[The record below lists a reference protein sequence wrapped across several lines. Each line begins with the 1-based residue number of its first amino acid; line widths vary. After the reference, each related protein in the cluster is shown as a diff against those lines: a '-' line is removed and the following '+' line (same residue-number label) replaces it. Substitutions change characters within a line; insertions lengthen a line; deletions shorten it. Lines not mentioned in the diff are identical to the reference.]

1 MAHSL
6 HVHFD
11 YLLHAVLNDGVP
23 SYNMKFELD
32 VTVAKARKG
41 QSFSQYRPIQ
51 SKAATI
57 DYFSSRLVFSFFS
70 FFFFLYLLKQQYKM
84 SSTISSTSRLV
95 DEILHKIYSGL
106 SLARRGPH

>member
-1 MAHSL
+1 M
-6 HVHFD
+6 FTD
-11 YLLHAVLNDGVP
+11 YLLHAVLNDVVP
-23 SYNMKFELD
+23 SYNMKFGLD

-41 QSFSQYRPIQ
+41 QSFSQYIQ
-51 SKAATI
+51 SKAAAI

-70 FFFFLYLLKQQYKM
+70 FFFFLYLLRQQYKM

-106 SLARRGPH
+106 SLALRGPH